1 MKGLIQ
7 HEPFLLN
14 IGEGATWEA
23 PQPLRDHF
31 ALVSIRQ
38 GSGDYLANG
47 QRLAYQP
54 GTLLLL
60 GPADCYHFAIDE
72 PTCFGQ
78 LRFTGDYLASLMT
91 GGAPAA
97 TWQQVRELAQ
107 HTALGRI
114 GYLVPTADT
123 PQLSALL
130 AVLFTEY
137 SQRQPGQE
145 ALAASLMGAVLNF
158 VGRQLAGR
166 LLAAQPGG
174 ASHAASVVQ
183 RLLAYIRQ
191 HIAEPSRLH
200 IKELSQVFA
209 YSPGHLS
216 ELFRQETGESLRQ
229 YTVRYRLWLAEAK
242 LELST
247 LTVSQ
252 IADELGFADVCHL
265 NKLFKK
271 RHHLT
276 PTSYRRQLMP
286 PPTATPSYA
295 LCQPTRLASNHRPA
309 RGVPAEA
316 RPGAAV
322 ASLPVLGEQ
331 QKGWNNCRYQP
342 KGFA

>member
-1 MKGLIQ
+1 MDNCFSVSLNLVLPMKGLFQ
-7 HEPFLLN
+7 HEPLVIT
-14 IGEGATWEA
+14 IGEETAWEV

-38 GSGDYLANG
+38 GSGAYMVNG
-47 QRLAYQP
+47 QCLPYQQ

-60 GPADCYHFAIDE
+60 GPADYYHFVIDQ
-72 PTCFGQ
+72 PTCFEQ

-91 GGAPAA
+91 IGAPAA

-107 HTALGRI
+107 HTALGRT
-114 GYLVPTADT
+114 GYLVQGANE

-145 ALAASLMGAVLNF
+145 ALAASLMGAVLSF
-158 VGRQLAGR
+158 VGRQLTGHLLPALPGR
-166 LLAAQPGG
+166 RNY
-174 ASHAASVVQ
+174 AASIVQ
-183 RLLAYIRQ
+183 RLLAHIRQ

-200 IKELSQVFA
+200 VKELAQVFG

-229 YTVRYRLWLAEAK
+229 YIVRYRLWLAEAK

-252 IADELGFADVCHL
+252 IANELGFVDVCHL

-276 PTSYRRQLMP
+276 PTSYRRQLVL
-286 PPTATPSYA
+286 PPTATLATRCTNYPR
-295 LCQPTRLASNHRPA
+295 QPATTGLLGVCPLLHV
-309 RGVPAEA
+309 RG
-316 RPGAAV
+316 
-322 ASLPVLGEQ
+322 
-331 QKGWNNCRYQP
+331 
-342 KGFA
+342 